1 MTNANDSSDD
11 EPTHNYEPLES
22 AIDTAKEKLDPIEDR
37 INDTFAADI
46 EEIEDILD
54 VIEETVDDAQDTD
67 SVTEL
72 AAASAQVEFLQAK
85 ADNISNQANG
95 LTAEFEEYQVAL
107 EAVEDYVEDIEVEQ
121 SKWFARVNGIPL
133 LYDSRTVKAG
143 ELIEDSVDP
152 DDASEYSIEAYTSE
166 VDEEAD
172 ARYPDNEQDVPLGDF
187 DEFEAVRDKGGG
199 PVWQ

>member
-37 INDTFAADI
+37 INDTFAADV

-54 VIEETVDDAQDTD
+54 VIEEAVDDAQDTD

-72 AAASAQVEFLQAK
+72 AAAPAQVEFLQAK

-133 LYDSRTVKAG
+133 LYDSRIVKAG

-172 ARYPDNEQDVPLGDF
+172 ARYPDNEQDVPLDDF